1 MKLSKAV
8 ELWEKYPDMKVS
20 KISLMDDISEED
32 VEILR
37 ARFPAVYKHPT
48 FTEIPADRCNK
59 ATGIARVCE
68 YYGADAAYTIAI
80 GDSGNDDDM
89 VRFAGIGVAM
99 GNATEKIKAA
109 ADFVTLDCEDGG
121 VAYALEKLVFG
132 E

>member
-1 MKLSKAV
+1 MNI
-8 ELWEKYPDMKVS
+8 S
-20 KISLMDDISEED
+20 KISFMRQLTKEEQD
-32 VEILR
+32 ELEK
-37 ARFPAVYKHPT
+37 RFCSLYVHEKYA
-48 FTEIPADRCNK
+48 EIPPENHNK

-68 YYGADAAYTIAI
+68 YYVTNVAHTIAI

-121 VAYALEKLVFG
+121 VAYALQKFIFEN
-132 E
+132 